1 MKKETE
7 NIIYKALNAKFEA
20 QRQEALATL
29 EVYFE
34 NAAGIG
40 EHPQILDEMAKQI
53 EKLAAANDAIE
64 TMSDELIKHWKS

>member
-64 TMSDELIKHWKS
+64 TMSDELNKHWKS